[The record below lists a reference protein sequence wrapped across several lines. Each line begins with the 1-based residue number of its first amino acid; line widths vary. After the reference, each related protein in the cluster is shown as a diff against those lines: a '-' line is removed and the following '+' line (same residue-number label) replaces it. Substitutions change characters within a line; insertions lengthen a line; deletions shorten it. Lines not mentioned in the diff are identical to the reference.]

1 MRFFRFLMRMGAG
14 AAAIFA
20 ADVLLS
26 PFEIGVGINLFT
38 TGFCALLGAP
48 GFAVLYALA
57 WVLK

>member
-1 MRFFRFLMRMGAG
+1 MRAAKFLIRMGTG
-14 AAAIFA
+14 AEAIFA

-38 TGFCALLGAP
+38 TFFCALLGIP